1 MCVCVCL
8 CSYAGVINPK
18 CCFHLK
24 LGRPQCRNGQVH
36 QWSCVSFK
44 ACVHYVFSM
53 TPFIRFL
60 LLDCYVIMSCVFNC
74 LVPRPSLHCFTLPC
88 GGSAALVPALWQFI
102 QSELLKQM
110 CMCSPNYNVYV
121 FYIMWTGR
129 FIFLRLADLSGL
141 VHERFKGG
149 TWMDCNGNWL
159 TRLVKVK
166 LCYLWENKLLL

>member
-1 MCVCVCL
+1 MADHSVEMGK
-8 CSYAGVINPK
+8 SINGPV
-18 CCFHLK
+18 FPSEH
-24 LGRPQCRNGQVH
+24 V
-36 QWSCVSFK
+36 
-44 ACVHYVFSM
+44 YIVFSM

-74 LVPRPSLHCFTLPC
+74 LVPRPSLHCFTLLC

-129 FIFLRLADLSGL
+129 FVFKISCFVRIRPKFMRDLKGE
-141 VHERFKGG
+141 HEWIVMGI
-149 TWMDCNGNWL
+149 D
-159 TRLVKVK
+159 
-166 LCYLWENKLLL
+166 